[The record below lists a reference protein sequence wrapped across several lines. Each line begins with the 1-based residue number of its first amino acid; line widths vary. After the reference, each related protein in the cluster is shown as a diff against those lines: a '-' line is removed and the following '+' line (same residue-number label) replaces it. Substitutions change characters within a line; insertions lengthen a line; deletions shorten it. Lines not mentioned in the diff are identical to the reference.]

1 MMLQSIDKKRSIFFY
16 ILILFFLSTISNI
29 SLNHRASSLLQVN
42 KIEVSGL
49 DNDLNT
55 IIEKKLEYI
64 IGKNI
69 FLLNNRD
76 IENKLNNIDYI
87 HNYTVSRS
95 FPSEVNVKL
104 KKTKLLAVTYRD
116 NKLLYVGSNKKIIFF
131 PKKIQDDSLP
141 IIFGNFSNK
150 EFFDLRHI
158 INDSKFDIKKITE
171 YYYFPSKRWD
181 IKLNNEI
188 LVKLPIENIN
198 DSINIL
204 NEVLKEN
211 VRKQNKVVDL
221 RVSNQIIFSN
231 E

>member
-16 ILILFFLSTISNI
+16 ILILFFLSTTSNI
-29 SLNHRASSLLQVN
+29 SLNNRASSLLEVN

-49 DNDLNT
+49 DNDLNK
-55 IIEKKLEYI
+55 IIKEKLEYI

-76 IENKLNNIDYI
+76 IKNKLNNIDYI
-87 HNYTVSRS
+87 HNYSVSRS
-95 FPSEVNVKL
+95 FPSKVNVKL
-104 KKTKLLAVTYRD
+104 KKTKLLAITYKN
-116 NKLLYVGSNKKIIFF
+116 NKLFYVGSNKKIIFL
-131 PKKIQDDSLP
+131 PQKKPDDSLP
-141 IIFGNFSNK
+141 IIFGNFSNN
-150 EFFDLRHI
+150 EFFNLRRI
-158 INDSKFDIKKITE
+158 INESEFDINKIKE

-181 IKLNNEI
+181 IKLNDEI

-198 DSINIL
+198 NSINIL

-211 VRKQNKVVDL
+211 VRKQNKVIDL
-221 RVSNQIIFSN
+221 RVPNQIIFSN

>member
-29 SLNHRASSLLQVN
+29 SLNHSASSLLQVN

-69 FLLNNRD
+69 FYLNNRE
-76 IENKLNNIDYI
+76 IENKLNNFDYI

-95 FPSEVNVKL
+95 FPSKINIKL
-104 KKTKLLAVTYRD
+104 KKTKLLAITYRD
-116 NKLLYVGSNKKIIFF
+116 NKLLYVGSNKKIIFL
-131 PKKIQDDSLP
+131 PQKKPDDSLP
-141 IIFGNFSNK
+141 IIFGNFSKN
-150 EFFDLRHI
+150 EFFKLRRI
-158 INDSKFDIKKITE
+158 ISESKFDINKIKE

-181 IKLNNEI
+181 IKLNDEI

-198 DSINIL
+198 NSINIL
-204 NEVLKEN
+204 DEVLNEN

>member
-76 IENKLNNIDYI
+76 IENKLNDIDYI
-87 HNYTVSRS
+87 HNYTVFRS
-95 FPSEVNVKL
+95 FPSKVNINL
-104 KKTKLLAVTYRD
+104 KKTKLIAITYRD
-116 NKLLYVGSNKKIIFF
+116 NKIFYIGSNKKIIFL
-131 PKKIQDDSLP
+131 PQKKTDDSLP
-141 IIFGNFSNK
+141 IIFGNFSKN
-150 EFFDLRHI
+150 EFFKLRQI
-158 INDSKFDIKKITE
+158 ISESKFDINKIKE

-181 IKLNNEI
+181 VKLNNEVI
-188 LVKLPIENIN
+188 VKLPNENIGK
-198 DSINIL
+198 SIDLLSKII
-204 NEVLKEN
+204 KEN
-211 VRKQNKVVDL
+211 ISKDNKVIDL
-221 RVSNQIIFSN
+221 RVPNQIIFSN

>member
-16 ILILFFLSTISNI
+16 ILILFFLSTTSNI
-29 SLNHRASSLLQVN
+29 SLNNRASSLLEVN

-55 IIEKKLEYI
+55 IIKEKLEYI

-76 IENKLNNIDYI
+76 IKNKLNNIDYI
-87 HNYTVSRS
+87 HNYSVSRS
-95 FPSEVNVKL
+95 YPSKVNVKL
-104 KKTKLLAVTYRD
+104 KKTKLLAITYKN
-116 NKLLYVGSNKKIIFF
+116 NKLLYVGSNKKIIFL
-131 PKKIQDDSLP
+131 PQKKPDDSLP
-141 IIFGNFSNK
+141 IIFGNFSNN
-150 EFFDLRHI
+150 EFLNLRRI
-158 INDSKFDIKKITE
+158 INESEFDINKIKE

-181 IKLNNEI
+181 IKLNDEI

-198 DSINIL
+198 NSINTL

-211 VRKQNKVVDL
+211 VRKQNKVIDL
-221 RVSNQIIFSN
+221 RVPNQIIFSN

>member
-16 ILILFFLSTISNI
+16 ILILFFLSTTSNI

-55 IIEKKLEYI
+55 IIKKKLDYI

-87 HNYTVSRS
+87 HDYTVSRS
-95 FPSEVNVKL
+95 FPSKINIKL
-104 KKTKLLAVTYRD
+104 KKTKLIAITYRD
-116 NKLLYVGSNKKIIFF
+116 NKLFYVGSNKKIIFL
-131 PKKIQDDSLP
+131 PQKKPGDTLP
-141 IIFGNFSNK
+141 IIFGNFSNN
-150 EFFDLRHI
+150 EFFKLRHT
-158 INDSKFDIKKITE
+158 INESEFDINKIKE

-198 DSINIL
+198 NSINIL

-221 RVSNQIIFSN
+221 RVPNQIIFSN
-231 E
+231 D

>member
-1 MMLQSIDKKRSIFFY
+1 MLQSIDKKRSIFFY

-29 SLNHRASSLLQVN
+29 SLNHSASSLLQVN

-76 IENKLNNIDYI
+76 IENKLNDIDYI
-87 HNYTVSRS
+87 HNYTVFRS
-95 FPSEVNVKL
+95 FPSKVNINL
-104 KKTKLLAVTYRD
+104 KKTKLVAITYKD
-116 NKLLYVGSNKKIIFF
+116 NKLFYIGSNKKIIFL
-131 PKKIQDDSLP
+131 PQKKPGDTLP
-141 IIFGNFSNK
+141 IIFGNFSNN
-150 EFFDLRHI
+150 EFFKLRHI
-158 INDSKFDIKKITE
+158 ISESEFDINKIKE

-211 VRKQNKVVDL
+211 IRKQNKVVDL
-221 RVSNQIIFSN
+221 RVPNQIIFSN

>member
-1 MMLQSIDKKRSIFFY
+1 MLQSIDKKRSIFFY
-16 ILILFFLSTISNI
+16 ILILFFLSTTSNI
-29 SLNHRASSLLQVN
+29 SLNHRMSSFLEVN

-49 DNDLNT
+49 DDYLNT
-55 IIEKKLEYI
+55 IIRKKLEYI

-116 NKLLYVGSNKKIIFF
+116 NKLLYVGSNKKIIFL
-131 PKKIQDDSLP
+131 PQKITDDTLP
-141 IIFGNFSNK
+141 IIFGNFSNN
-150 EFFDLRHI
+150 EFFKLRSI
-158 INDSKFDIKKITE
+158 INESEFDINQIKE

-181 IKLNNEI
+181 VKLNDEI

-198 DSINIL
+198 NSINIL

-211 VRKQNKVVDL
+211 VRKQNKVIDL
-221 RVSNQIIFSN
+221 RVPNQIIFSN

>member
-16 ILILFFLSTISNI
+16 ILILFFLSTTSNI
-29 SLNHRASSLLQVN
+29 SLNHRMRSFLEVN

-49 DNDLNT
+49 DDYLNT
-55 IIEKKLEYI
+55 IIRKKLEYI

-104 KKTKLLAVTYRD
+104 KKTKLLAITYRD
-116 NKLLYVGSNKKIIFF
+116 NKLLYVGSNKKIIFL
-131 PKKIQDDSLP
+131 PQKKTDDTLP
-141 IIFGNFSNK
+141 IIFGNFSNN
-150 EFFDLRHI
+150 EFFKLRRI
-158 INDSKFDIKKITE
+158 INESEFNINQIKE

-181 IKLNNEI
+181 IKLNDEI
-188 LVKLPIENIN
+188 IVKLPIENIN
-198 DSINIL
+198 NSINIL

-211 VRKQNKVVDL
+211 VRKQNKVIDL
-221 RVSNQIIFSN
+221 RVPNQIIFSN

>member
-16 ILILFFLSTISNI
+16 ILILFFLSTTSNI
-29 SLNHRASSLLQVN
+29 SLNNRASSLLEVN

-49 DNDLNT
+49 DNDLNK
-55 IIEKKLEYI
+55 IIKEKLEYI

-76 IENKLNNIDYI
+76 IKNKLNNIDYI
-87 HNYTVSRS
+87 HNYSVSRS
-95 FPSEVNVKL
+95 FPSKVNVKL
-104 KKTKLLAVTYRD
+104 KKTKLLAITYKN
-116 NKLLYVGSNKKIIFF
+116 NKLFYVGSNKKIIFL
-131 PKKIQDDSLP
+131 PQKKPDESLP
-141 IIFGNFSNK
+141 IIFGNFSNN
-150 EFFDLRHI
+150 EFFNLRRI
-158 INDSKFDIKKITE
+158 INESEFDINKIKE

-181 IKLNNEI
+181 IKLNDEI

-198 DSINIL
+198 NSINIL

-211 VRKQNKVVDL
+211 VRKQNKVIDL
-221 RVSNQIIFSN
+221 RVPNQIIFSN

>member
-16 ILILFFLSTISNI
+16 ILILFFLSTTSNI
-29 SLNHRASSLLQVN
+29 SLNNRASSLLEVN

-55 IIEKKLEYI
+55 IIKEKLEYI

-76 IENKLNNIDYI
+76 IKNKLNNIDYI
-87 HNYTVSRS
+87 HNYSVFRS
-95 FPSEVNVKL
+95 FPSKVNVKL
-104 KKTKLLAVTYRD
+104 KKTKLLAITYKN
-116 NKLLYVGSNKKIIFF
+116 NKLFYVGSNKKIIFL
-131 PKKIQDDSLP
+131 PQKKPDESLP
-141 IIFGNFSNK
+141 IIFGNFSNN
-150 EFFDLRHI
+150 EFFNLRRI
-158 INDSKFDIKKITE
+158 INESEFDINKIKE

-181 IKLNNEI
+181 IKLNDEI

-198 DSINIL
+198 NSINIL

-211 VRKQNKVVDL
+211 VRKQNKVIDL
-221 RVSNQIIFSN
+221 RVPNQIIFSN

>member
-76 IENKLNNIDYI
+76 IENKLNDIDYI
-87 HNYTVSRS
+87 QNYTVFRS
-95 FPSEVNVKL
+95 FPSKVNINL
-104 KKTKLLAVTYRD
+104 KKTKLIAITYRD
-116 NKLLYVGSNKKIIFF
+116 NKLFYIGSNKKIIFL
-131 PKKIQDDSLP
+131 PQKKPGDTLP
-141 IIFGNFSNK
+141 IIFGNFSNN
-150 EFFDLRHI
+150 EFFKLRNI
-158 INDSKFDIKKITE
+158 ISESAFDINKIKE

-211 VRKQNKVVDL
+211 IRKQNKVVDL
-221 RVSNQIIFSN
+221 RVPNQIIFSN